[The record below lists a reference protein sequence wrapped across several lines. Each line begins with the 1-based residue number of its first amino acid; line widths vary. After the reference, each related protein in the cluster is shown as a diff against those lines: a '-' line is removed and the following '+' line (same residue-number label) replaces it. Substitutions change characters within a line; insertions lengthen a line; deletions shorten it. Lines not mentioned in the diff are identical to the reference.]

1 MVVLLET
8 HCLLASTAL
17 SGYVVPAVA
26 QNPQEWLRPSS
37 GSASGIYFGGV
48 ALMVDAAHAE
58 FLC

>member
-1 MVVLLET
+1 MAVLLET
-8 HCLLASTAL
+8 HYLLASTTL

-26 QNPQEWLRPSS
+26 QNSQEWLRPGS

-48 ALMVDAAHAE
+48 ALVVDSAHAE